1 MTSEWR
7 LYQFIVL
14 IQTQSHNNRVTP
26 YNRLNLHEDVEE
38 VCNDM
43 STQGGML
50 NAVRSEDF
58 D

>member
-1 MTSEWR
+1 METISVYRADSDTESE
-7 LYQFIVL
+7 QPGHTI
-14 IQTQSHNNRVTP
+14 